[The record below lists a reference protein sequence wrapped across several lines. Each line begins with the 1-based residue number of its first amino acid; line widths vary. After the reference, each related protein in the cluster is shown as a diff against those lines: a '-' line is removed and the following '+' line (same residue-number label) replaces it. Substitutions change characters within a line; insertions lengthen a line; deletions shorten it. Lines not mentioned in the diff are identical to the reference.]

1 MRLPGSGGGSDIVSS
16 ARRIIMTHEKR
27 KIVKK
32 FDYLHPFRGYLQG
45 CAASPLTASSSL
57 KKLNA

>member
-1 MRLPGSGGGSDIVSS
+1 MRLPGSGGGNDIVSS

-32 FDYLHPFRGYLQG
+32 FDYLHPFRSYLQG
-45 CAASPLTASSSL
+45 CAAAR
-57 KKLNA
+57 